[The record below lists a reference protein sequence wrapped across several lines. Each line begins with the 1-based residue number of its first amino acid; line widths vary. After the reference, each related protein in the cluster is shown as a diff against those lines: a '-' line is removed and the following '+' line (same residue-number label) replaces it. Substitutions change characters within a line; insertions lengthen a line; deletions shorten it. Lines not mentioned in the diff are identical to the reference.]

1 MSIRTASAYGKLFL
15 INPTFGSHELL
26 VQFMS
31 VSDSISHSAVVRFY
45 AKLPPDVGRSRFT
58 TTTAPLSALKE
69 VDQEAA
75 KAIWLLQTG
84 EEL

>member
-1 MSIRTASAYGKLFL
+1 MVRTATAYGKLFL
-15 INPTFGSHELL
+15 VKQTFGGEIL

-31 VSDSISHSAVVRFY
+31 VSDSISHSALVRFY
-45 AKLPPDVGRSRFT
+45 AKLPLPQKSRFT
-58 TTTAPLSALKE
+58 TTTAPLSSLIE

-75 KAIWLLQTG
+75 KAIWLIQTG

>member
-1 MSIRTASAYGKLFL
+1 MVRTASAAGKLFL
-15 INPTFGSHELL
+15 VKQTFGGGEIL

-31 VSDSISHSAVVRFY
+31 VSDSISHSAVVRFHRTS
-45 AKLPPDVGRSRFT
+45 ASVVIFS
-58 TTTAPLSALKE
+58 TTTAPLSSLIE

>member
-1 MSIRTASAYGKLFL
+1 MRRTANAAGKLFL
-15 INPTFGSHELL
+15 IKRQTRDYL
-26 VQFMS
+26 VQFIE
-31 VSDSISHSAVVRFY
+31 VSGQHAHSAVIRYYEQLTLVSGFNM
-45 AKLPPDVGRSRFT
+45 AT
-58 TTTAPLSALKE
+58 IPLSDLTE

>member
-1 MSIRTASAYGKLFL
+1 MSSRIKTATAGGKLFL
-15 INPTFGSHELL
+15 VKRPTKEYL
-26 VQFMS
+26 VQFME
-31 VSDSISHSAVVRFY
+31 VSDRYAHSAVIRFY
-45 AKLPPDVGRSRFT
+45 ENLASGTHAFANVT
-58 TTTAPLSALKE
+58 IPLKALTN

>member
-1 MSIRTASAYGKLFL
+1 MRRTANAAGKLFL
-15 INPTFGSHELL
+15 IKRQTRDYL
-26 VQFMS
+26 VQFIE
-31 VSDSISHSAVVRFY
+31 VSDRQSHSAVVRFY
-45 AKLPPDVGRSRFT
+45 ENLASGTHAFANVT
-58 TTTAPLSALKE
+58 VPLADLTV